1 MAEKNT
7 QGLALYHFESCP
19 FCQKVRRAMADLGV
33 DIELRDTRQNPAY
46 REEQVAGGGKGQ
58 VPCLRIEKDDE
69 VTWMYESDVIIDYI
83 KAL

>member
-1 MAEKNT
+1 MAGKNT

-19 FCQKVRRAMADLGV
+19 YCQKVRRTMADLGV
-33 DIELRDTRQNPAY
+33 EIELRDTRQNPAF

-58 VPCLRIEKDDE
+58 VPCLRIEKDGE